1 MHRLRYLLGLAIL
14 AGAAAGAWWFVAL
27 LRQMNVRDGMAI
39 SVEFRDARG
48 LRPGAD
54 VRYRGVRVGIVRSV
68 EISADGD
75 KAVVGLLLDPPGA
88 LRATVGSAFWVAAPR
103 FAGLAG
109 GASGLDTL
117 VRDAYVSFATPP
129 GEASPLMAGS
139 WVVGREKPPT
149 LEPEALED
157 LEPGDLTMT
166 LLVPENHGL
175 RPGAAVVFR
184 GMQTGDVREVG
195 LAADGSFVEVQLRI
209 QRQHRQTVT
218 DKTQFWVARPHV
230 SGALFSGFTVSDV
243 SALVTPFVSYYTEP
257 GLGVLVDDG
266 FRAAAQAA
274 RPDREVA
281 AVPKAALERPA
292 AAPAREQAGLV
303 LVRVVYSAVDRDWL
317 SSDDPIDTAG
327 SGLFF
332 HDAAGRALVATARSV
347 VDGRVVASDAFGG
360 EPDVVDEQ
368 IKVRLADGRVL
379 RASRVWVDPAGA
391 DLAVLMVEGVP
402 RPFAG
407 TPAAQVSL
415 PEGAAAATAPT
426 SLARL
431 DADGK
436 AVTVPF
442 DAPGALLDNLGAVV
456 CVGKDAVAI
465 YGRAAPGA
473 NTAALVPLTLLP
485 ADLRPQ

>member
-14 AGAAAGAWWFVAL
+14 IGAALGAWWFVAL
-27 LRQMNVRDGMAI
+27 LRQMNVRDGMPL

-48 LRPGAD
+48 LRAGAD

-88 LRATVGSAFWVAAPR
+88 ARATVGSAFWIAAPR
-103 FAGLAG
+103 FSGLTG

-117 VRDAYVSFATPP
+117 VRDAYVSFATPA
-129 GEASPLMAGS
+129 GDASPLMAGS
-139 WVVGREKPPT
+139 WLVGREKPPV
-149 LEPEALED
+149 LEPETLED

-195 LAADGSFVEVQLRI
+195 LAPDGSFVAVQLRI
-209 QRQHRQTVT
+209 RRQHRQTVT
-218 DKTQFWVARPHV
+218 DKTQFWVARPYV
-230 SGALFSGFTVSDV
+230 SGALFSGFTVTDM
-243 SALVTPFVSYYTEP
+243 SALVTPYVSYYTEP
-257 GLGVLVDDG
+257 GQGVLVDDG

-303 LVRVVYSAVDRDWL
+303 LVRVVYAAVDEDWL
-317 SSDDPIDTAG
+317 SGDDAIEAAG
-327 SGLFF
+327 SGLYF
-332 HDAAGRALVATARSV
+332 HDAQGRALVATARSV
-347 VDGRVVASDAFGG
+347 VDGRVLASDAFGG

-368 IKVRLADGRVL
+368 IKVRLADGSVR
-379 RASRVWVDPAGA
+379 RASRVWVDPGGA
-391 DLAVLMVEGVP
+391 DLAVLIVEDAP
-402 RPFAG
+402 RTFAG
-407 TPAAQVSL
+407 TPVAHVLLA
-415 PEGAAAATAPT
+415 GAAVPAPT

-442 DAPGALLDNLGAVV
+442 ETPGALLDNLGAVV

-465 YGRAAPGA
+465 YGRAAPRA
-473 NTAALVPLTLLP
+473 STAALVPLSLLP